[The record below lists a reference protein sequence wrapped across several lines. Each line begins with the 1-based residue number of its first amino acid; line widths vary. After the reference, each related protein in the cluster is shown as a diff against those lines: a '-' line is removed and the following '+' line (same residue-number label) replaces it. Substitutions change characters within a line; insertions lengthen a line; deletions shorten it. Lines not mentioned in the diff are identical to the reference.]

1 MTELWTGGPL
11 YEGGGAFPITTD
23 SVLLADFVRAKPG
36 RAVELCSGA
45 GLISLLLLSREP
57 GLNLDCAEIDPA
69 ATASAER
76 NFAANGLAGRARAL
90 CLDIREHRAALPH
103 AAYGLAVWGKIPQ
116 NQRQGHF
123 WAFYFYMRFKMAAAG
138 AIFLFLPLFL
148 YLANLLLT
156 DY

>member
-36 RAVELCSGA
+36 RAVEFCSGA

-76 NFAANGLAGRARAL
+76 ARRSFPAS
-90 CLDIREHRAALPH
+90 IKK
-103 AAYGLAVWGKIPQ
+103 V
-116 NQRQGHF
+116 
-123 WAFYFYMRFKMAAAG
+123 
-138 AIFLFLPLFL
+138 
-148 YLANLLLT
+148 
-156 DY
+156 